1 MNKKLLAI
9 NVSLAL
15 FATGCS
21 LAPDYER
28 PETPVVAEWDAQ
40 PTVTAPLNW
49 EEQFTDPDLQKLI
62 KLALENNRDLKLA
75 ALAVAEYQAQY
86 EVTRVGLFPS
96 VGGFA
101 NVSRG
106 TNTNRSAINP
116 DSVATSYQVGGNF
129 SWEIDFF
136 GKIRNQKNVVLE
148 QFFAVYENQRSA
160 QISLVASIANAYY
173 TYVADKELL
182 ALFKETLST
191 ELDSYKLTKNKYDIG
206 SASELELAQS
216 QTAVATAE
224 INVANYERVIKLD
237 QNQLLLLVGT
247 NLPEVD
253 SLKKITDIEVK
264 QIDIISQDDLIAMR
278 PDILA
283 AEHKLKAANYNIGV
297 ARAALFPSI
306 NLSATLSTVSNH
318 ADKLFSTGSK
328 YWNVSPALTLPIFNL
343 ALYSNLDVVD
353 IQKQEAIVSYE
364 KTIQVAFKEVSD
376 AIKSFDC
383 LNKQYKSQENL
394 YKTTKKYFELADLR
408 YNEGVDS
415 YLTRLD
421 AQRQYV
427 ASRQGLVSTK
437 LAQLQTQ
444 INLYKAI
451 GGGWN
456 VNQTDDTSETTV
468 STK

>member
-1 MNKKLLAI
+1 M
-9 NVSLAL
+9 
-15 FATGCS
+15 
-21 LAPDYER
+21 
-28 PETPVVAEWDAQ
+28 
-40 PTVTAPLNW
+40 
-49 EEQFTDPDLQKLI
+49 
-62 KLALENNRDLKLA
+62 
-75 ALAVAEYQAQY
+75 
-86 EVTRVGLFPS
+86 
-96 VGGFA
+96 
-101 NVSRG
+101 
-106 TNTNRSAINP
+106 
-116 DSVATSYQVGGNF
+116 
-129 SWEIDFF
+129 
-136 GKIRNQKNVVLE
+136 
-148 QFFAVYENQRSA
+148 
-160 QISLVASIANAYY
+160 
-173 TYVADKELL
+173 
-182 ALFKETLST
+182 
-191 ELDSYKLTKNKYDIG
+191 
-206 SASELELAQS
+206 
-216 QTAVATAE
+216 
-224 INVANYERVIKLD
+224 
-237 QNQLLLLVGT
+237 
-247 NLPEVD
+247 
-253 SLKKITDIEVK
+253 
-264 QIDIISQDDLIAMR
+264 
-278 PDILA
+278 
-283 AEHKLKAANYNIGV
+283 
-297 ARAALFPSI
+297 
-306 NLSATLSTVSNH
+306 
-318 ADKLFSTGSK
+318 
-328 YWNVSPALTLPIFNL
+328 SPALTLPIFNL